1 MEQVESSKI
10 TESSTTETKAATKS
24 GILKMRPTPGP
35 LIAGAKAPDP
45 TPGALIAT
53 AETAI
58 TSETPVPVSSSK
70 TGLELTASRRS
81 RAQKL
86 LDVLSASE
94 ET

>member
-10 TESSTTETKAATKS
+10 TESSTTETKAATKL
-24 GILKMRPTPGP
+24 GVLKMRPTPGP
-35 LIAGAKAPDP
+35 LIAGDKAPVP

-53 AETAI
+53 AETA
-58 TSETPVPVSSSK
+58 TASETPVPVPASK

-94 ET
+94 EK